1 MSYEDRKK
9 LYEAIIRERKNPLIV
24 YVTSIRPNLSSQM
37 ASDAIPYIIEQIN
50 NIPQDAKNID
60 FMIISNGGDAITAQR
75 IHSLL
80 RERFEKI
87 NILVPYVAYSAA
99 TIFTLGADNIIMGQ
113 YSNLGPVDPQITSK
127 KMGGNGALN
136 NLQFGSEDLRYF
148 IEFVKKDIGIRKEK
162 NRLKACEELISN
174 VGGNIIGFAKR
185 SQQLSLYLS
194 QKFLSEHGYSKRKI
208 AKISKRLNSSYNH
221 AYAVSRKEAIEM
233 GLKVEQPSEK
243 LEKLMWKVRKSFE
256 MEMKCNVPFDAMTE
270 IMQNDDIISQINKTP
285 VIQIPANFPPQ
296 LNSSIVQSIIQKLQ
310 VSTQSAIPMSA
321 LLGCIESTDLAY
333 HISTNL
339 SILAWRNFDMS
350 IGLNVTTFSDGWKK
364 YNEVS

>member
-9 LYEAIIRERKNPLIV
+9 LYKEIVKERKNPLIV

-50 NIPQDAKNID
+50 NIPQNAKNID

-113 YSNLGPVDPQITSK
+113 YSNLGPVDPQITSQK
-127 KMGGNGALN
+127 KDGNGTLN

-148 IEFVKKDIGIRKEK
+148 IEFVKKDIGIKREK

-174 VGGNIIGFAKR
+174 VGGNTIGFAKR

-194 QKFLSEHGYSKRKI
+194 QKFLSEHGYNKRKVS
-208 AKISKRLNSSYNH
+208 KISKRLNSSYNH

-233 GLKVEQPSEK
+233 GLKVEKPSEK
-243 LEKLMWKVRKSFE
+243 LEKLMWQVWKSFE
-256 MEMKCNVPFDAMTE
+256 VEMKCNVPFDAMAE
-270 IMQNDDIISQINKTP
+270 IMNNPAIANQINNIP
-285 VIQIPANFPPQ
+285 VVSIPTNLPSQFY
-296 LNSSIVQSIIQKLQ
+296 SSIVQSIIPQLQ
-310 VSTQSAIPMSA
+310 VSTQSTISMPV
-321 LLGCIESTDLAY
+321 LLGCIESTNLAY
-333 HISTNL
+333 HINTNL

-350 IGLNVTTFSDGWKK
+350 IGLNLTTSSNGW
-364 YNEVS
+364 NRI